1 MPQEEVDVGGVDLKN
16 ETGRRSVLPRSARKS
31 SRSHRMAFDIFS
43 RDRTEKGNKNRMR
56 GERRISPMMD
66 PSKYTHKEKL
76 LVYTVEIPG
85 LSLLFSADCVS
96 VRRYHG
102 DAFVSLFL
110 FILSSFFRCWA
121 VAVSFSKHQN
131 DVFLF
136 FIDKNLGYPVVNI
149 LLPFLKAI
157 YERANSQGDSFV

>member
-1 MPQEEVDVGGVDLKN
+1 
-16 ETGRRSVLPRSARKS
+16 
-31 SRSHRMAFDIFS
+31 MAFDIFS

-76 LVYTVEIPG
+76 LVYTVERSPVF
-85 LSLLFSADCVS
+85 LSCSRPPVCPSDGTTVMLLCHCFFSFPA
-96 VRRYHG
+96 
-102 DAFVSLFL
+102 
-110 FILSSFFRCWA
+110 LSS
-121 VAVSFSKHQN
+121 VAGLWPSLFSKHQN

-157 YERANSQGDSFV
+157 MRANSQGDSFV